1 MKPVSSN
8 TWDSDFYCMLMIAD
22 RWKFKDAAKAGILL
36 TSRGSGM
43 SPREILNFIA
53 LLPTL
58 FKGHQIWSSSWSG
71 IRKNSTK
78 NNTNKIVVK
87 SLFSYPLFWQSSR
100 KKYLGST
107 YGLWN
112 FKTGVWCF
120 GRLYFSKE
128 RYYINLAKQFVEKN
142 LLHILA
148 VTFHSSAFPIFLGH
162 NPNSASQEVG
172 NSDCLREE
180 ELSGQEK
187 GDLILP

>member
-1 MKPVSSN
+1 MNEASVLN
-8 TWDSDFYCMLMIAD
+8 TPEIQTSIACL
-22 RWKFKDAAKAGILL
+22 WLL
-36 TSRGSGM
+36 TGGNLKM
-43 SPREILNFIA
+43 LQKQEYCWHLEAVGCQREILNFIA

-58 FKGHQIWSSSWSG
+58 CKGHQIWSSSWSG

-128 RYYINLAKQFVEKN
+128 RYYINLAKRFVEKN
-142 LLHILA
+142 RSISLLWPSIPQP
-148 VTFHSSAFPIFLGH
+148 FQFS
-162 NPNSASQEVG
+162 
-172 NSDCLREE
+172 
-180 ELSGQEK
+180 
-187 GDLILP
+187 